1 MERSP
6 LLSVESLRVERDGH
20 LLLDGVDWEVLP
32 ERHWVV
38 LGPNGSGKT
47 TLLKILSGMMAPTGG
62 TVRLFGKQ
70 YGRTD
75 WNVLR
80 RRIGMVSHSLGSRI
94 EGHEEARDVL
104 VSGKYGQINF
114 WGKASRADRRQAE
127 QLLEEIGLLGK
138 GGQVWETLSQGER
151 QRLLIGRAL
160 MRKVKLLVLDEPCA
174 GLDPIAREAFL
185 AFLSRLLKEQRTSN
199 CILVTH
205 HVEEILPVF
214 DQVLCL
220 NDGKSV
226 AAGKRLDVMKS
237 AVMSRTY
244 GCRVRLKREG
254 GRFWMKVSPRQSNL
268 FQP

>member
-1 MERSP
+1 MEQKP
-6 LLSVESLRVERDGH
+6 LLSVESLGVERDGKV
-20 LLLDGVDWEVLP
+20 LLDGVDWEVLP

-47 TLLKILSGMMAPTGG
+47 TLLKILAGMMAPTRG

-75 WNVLR
+75 WNLLR
-80 RRIGMVSHSLGSRI
+80 RRIGMVSHSLGTRI
-94 EGHEEARDVL
+94 EGYEEARDVL

-114 WGKASRADRRQAE
+114 WGKSSQADRRQAE
-127 QLLEEIGLLGK
+127 RLLEEIGLAGK
-138 GGQVWETLSQGER
+138 GNQTWETLSQGER
-151 QRLLIGRAL
+151 QRVLIGRAL
-160 MRKVKLLVLDEPCA
+160 MRNVKLLVLDEPCA

-185 AFLSRLLKEQRTSN
+185 AFLNRILKEKRTPT

-214 DQVLCL
+214 HGVLCL
-220 NDGKSV
+220 NRGKSV
-226 AAGKRLDVMKS
+226 AVGKRLDVMRP
-237 AVMSRTY
+237 AILGRTY
-244 GCRVRLKREG
+244 GCRVRLKREA
-254 GRFWMKVSPRQSNL
+254 GRFWMKVSAGQFDL